1 MLDIA
6 LLSVLITRCELL
18 VDGDHAFLTF
28 PWPTKPTMRSASPVV
43 FQLIFGNLEGRAFW
57 KAQESFRCYIARKRQ
72 GWDLKSSCRNCEL
85 HTLPSLLLSS
95 LSSGTVSPLVTPST
109 TGLLAVPCPMIVG
122 HPWSPLRDSASV
134 VPSLWASL
142 TVLSLCSNAAAS
154 QRPSWDEGAFLPPVL
169 SSYFTSS
176 QPITTSCEPDTVPG
190 SGGLS
195 MEKIDMVVRTYI
207 FKVGKIKNKTRIRKQ
222 DILRSRDLGPPAISC
237 CDILAPC

>member
-1 MLDIA
+1 M
-6 LLSVLITRCELL
+6 
-18 VDGDHAFLTF
+18 
-28 PWPTKPTMRSASPVV
+28 
-43 FQLIFGNLEGRAFW
+43 
-57 KAQESFRCYIARKRQ
+57 
-72 GWDLKSSCRNCEL
+72 KSSCRNCEL

-109 TGLLAVPCPMIVG
+109 TGPSCRPLSLSHDRGSPMI
-122 HPWSPLRDSASV
+122 SPQGLGLCGPLPV
-134 VPSLWASL
+134 SLPHC
-142 TVLSLCSNAAAS
+142 TSLCSNAAAS
-154 QRPSWDEGAFLPPVL
+154 QRPSWDEGAFLHPVL

-195 MEKIDMVVRTYI
+195 MEKTDMVVRTYI
-207 FKVGKIKNKTRIRKQ
+207 FKVGKIKNKTRIHKQ